1 MNMEFQYFVP
11 VHIVSG
17 ENCVRKNGGLMKSFG
32 GQALIVT
39 GQSSAKTG
47 LWRMLFCFESKR
59 PVLCRV

>member
-39 GQSSAKTG
+39 GQSSAKNG
-47 LWRMLFCFESKR
+47 ALEDVIL
-59 PVLCRV
+59 L